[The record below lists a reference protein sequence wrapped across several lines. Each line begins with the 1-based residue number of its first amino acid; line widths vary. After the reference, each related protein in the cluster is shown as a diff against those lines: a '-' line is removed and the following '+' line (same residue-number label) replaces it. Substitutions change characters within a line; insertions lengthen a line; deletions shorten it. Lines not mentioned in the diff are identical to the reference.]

1 MHKAVIFLSVV
12 LILAMAAMGAYIW
25 QNEQDKK
32 SLLAQIA
39 TPEPSPL
46 VFEVPTST
54 PEPLAASNSGTVPN
68 TATTGSITGSISF
81 PSEGIPAMEVCAEDS
96 VTAKTYCTDE
106 MLEDAQYQNG
116 MGYRLDV
123 PAGQYT
129 VYAKLPNDSYKAYY
143 NEFVTCGLS
152 VDCPSHKAIMVKVT
166 AGNATSKVD
175 PQDWYNQ

>member
-32 SLLAQIA
+32 ALLAQIA
-39 TPEPSPL
+39 SPEPSPL
-46 VFEVPTST
+46 VFDIPTST
-54 PEPLAASNSGTVPN
+54 PEPLRASDSSTTANSMP
-68 TATTGSITGSISF
+68 TGSITGSLSF
-81 PSEGIPAMEVCAEDS
+81 PSEGIPDMEVCAEDS
-96 VTAKTYCTDE
+96 MTAKTYCTDE
-106 MLEDAQYQNG
+106 LLEDAQYQNG

-129 VYAKLPNDSYKAYY
+129 VYAKLPNDSYKSYY
-143 NEFVTCGLS
+143 SEFVTCGLNAN
-152 VDCPSHKAIMVKVT
+152 CPSHKPITVKVT
-166 AGNATSKVD
+166 AGNTTSKVD